1 MVESYYFKPLERHEL
16 DDCLKLV
23 TRLFVSYDPFICELK
38 LTEQEL
44 FHRAKADFEST
55 LDDQLI
61 TICKTKNTEKI
72 IGCFAGFK
80 WSNQNYL
87 IKPLSQITTRY
98 KVDEKLTQQQRF
110 GILVDI
116 DAFLLGEA
124 YEMRKQRGELDFCVH
139 SDYFCI
145 SEEYFNS
152 PLKFELMVVHL
163 QRLKSKGIKYA
174 YGSFF
179 NPKAIKLVANNLPF
193 ENLKELAITLED
205 SKNKKREFKIMLL
218 FYEISKIDFKEVVPK
233 PKL

>member
-1 MVESYYFKPLERHEL
+1 MFESYYFKPLERHEL

-23 TRLFVSYDPFICELK
+23 TRLFVSYDPFINELK

-44 FHRAKADFEST
+44 FNRAKAEFEST

-61 TICKTKNTEKI
+61 TICKTKNSEKI

-80 WSNQNYL
+80 WSNKNYL
-87 IKPLSQITTRY
+87 IKPLSKIKTQY
-98 KVDEKLTQQQRF
+98 KIDEKLTQEERF

-116 DAFLLGEA
+116 DAFLLGDA
-124 YEMRKQRGELDFCVH
+124 YEMRKRNQELEFCVH

-152 PLKFELMVVHL
+152 NLKLELMNFHL
-163 QRLKSKGIKYA
+163 QRLKTIGIKFV

-179 NPKAIKLVANNLPF
+179 NAKAIKLVANNMPF
-193 ENLKELAITLED
+193 ENLKELVITLED
-205 SKNKKREFKIMLL
+205 SKNKQKVFKILLL
-218 FYEISKIDFKEVVPK
+218 FYELQKIDFNVSVK